1 MNLAKEIETLYKMV
15 SQDES
20 EDALSRLLLIAR
32 QWDLPFR
39 HDVILLS
46 NKFYSIQKKLQPG
59 EEMDDDFIHQFNL
72 EYLRFLDEIRLDEM
86 LGMKSL
92 RQLIEDLTEAR
103 QFAVDLEQQLTMAN
117 KEIAQLKKRLDS
129 KHSNG

>member
-59 EEMDDDFIHQFNL
+59 EEMDDDFIHEFNL

-103 QFAVDLEQQLTMAN
+103 QFAVDIEQQLTLAN
-117 KEIAQLKKRLDS
+117 KEIAQLKNRLEALS
-129 KHSNG
+129 T

>member
-15 SQDES
+15 SQDEG